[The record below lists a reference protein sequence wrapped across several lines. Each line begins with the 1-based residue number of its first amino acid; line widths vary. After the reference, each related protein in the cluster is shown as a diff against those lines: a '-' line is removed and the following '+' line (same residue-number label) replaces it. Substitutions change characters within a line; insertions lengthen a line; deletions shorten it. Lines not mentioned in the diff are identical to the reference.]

1 MDSHMGILP
10 KDKHNMMTT
19 EDSRQRLINA
29 VLEQIKADV
38 EAGDITSIEELIRE
52 LPADVL
58 MSYLPE
64 N

>member
-1 MDSHMGILP
+1 
-10 KDKHNMMTT
+10 MMTT
-19 EDSRQRLINA
+19 EDSRTRLIDA

-38 EAGDITSIEELIRE
+38 ETGDLTAIEELIRE

-58 MSYLPE
+58 MNFLPE